1 MDISKLKFPLAVIA
15 AGFVIGL
22 LSDLL
27 LYGNPLGISVPII
40 VVLVLVGLFVLAAV
54 EGIKIVLS
62 NLWLIL
68 PLLFLAAMSAVRAA
82 PLLRF
87 LNISGSLLLMLLLA
101 NSIATRPLVKLNI
114 GGYLEAVVE
123 SSMMSG
129 LLSVVLIE
137 RGMNEIKQKGKL
149 SRQVI
154 RSVLIGLLI
163 AVPFLCIFTILFS
176 SADLVFGGYVDRL
189 FTNLHIGNFIGHT
202 LLTIVFSLLAM
213 GGLTYALARGPD
225 SRRLFSRKLPI
236 PDEEEKKSIEQM
248 TEEVDDEGIERR
260 TGLGVIESSVVLFS
274 VDILFLLFVII
285 QFAALFGGEAFL
297 RRHNLTYSEYAR
309 RGFFELLAVAIITLA
324 LILLLDHFTR
334 RETKS
339 QRTIFLIGSG
349 LMALMA
355 IIILASAF
363 QRMQLYEMAYGFTR
377 LRVYPHIFMVWLAI
391 LMAYFLA
398 FLFLDKSYLFATGA
412 LVMSL
417 GFVITLDVLN
427 PDAFIVRQ
435 NIARYE
441 RGEML
446 DVDYLGSLSEDSV
459 PAFLPLIDDYG
470 TEIEEQ
476 AGPWLHQHLNRL
488 DARQVEA
495 AWPSYHFAINRAY
508 RLLDARR
515 DEIEAFDMPE
525 WWNYR
530 YD

>member
-1 MDISKLKFPLAVIA
+1 MDISKLKFPLVIIAV
-15 AGFVIGL
+15 GFVIGL

-40 VVLVLVGLFVLAAV
+40 IVLILIGLFVLAAV
-54 EGIKIVLS
+54 EGTKVLLG

-68 PLLFLAAMSAVRAA
+68 PLLFMAAMSAVRAA

-101 NSIATRPLVKLNI
+101 NSLSTRPLVKLNI
-114 GGYLEAVVE
+114 GGYVEAVIE
-123 SSMMSG
+123 SGIMSP

-137 RGMNEIKQKGKL
+137 RGVNDIRQRGKL
-149 SRQVI
+149 SKKVV

-163 AVPFLCIFTILFS
+163 ALPFLCIFTILFS
-176 SADLVFGGYVDRL
+176 SADLIFGGYVDRL
-189 FTNLHIGNFIGHT
+189 FTNLHIGDFIGHT

-213 GGLTYALARGPD
+213 GGLAYALARGPD
-225 SRRLFSRKLPI
+225 SKRLFSRK
-236 PDEEEKKSIEQM
+236 PDPADDNEEKNVETLIEEENAKEIDKRI
-248 TEEVDDEGIERR
+248 
-260 TGLGVIESSVVLFS
+260 GLGMIESSVVLFS

-297 RRHNLTYSEYAR
+297 RRQGLTYSEYAR
-309 RGFFELLAVAIITLA
+309 RGFFELLAVAIITLG

-339 QRTIFLIGSG
+339 QRTIFLAGSG
-349 LMALMA
+349 LMILMT

-363 QRMQLYEMAYGFTR
+363 ERMQLYEVAYGFTR

-391 LMAYFLA
+391 LMAYFLV

-417 GFVITLDVLN
+417 GFVITLDILN

-441 RGEML
+441 HGEPL
-446 DVDYLGSLSEDSV
+446 DVDYLGSLSEDAI
-459 PAFLPLIDDYG
+459 PAFLPLLDDYTG
-470 TEIEEQ
+470 TIREQ
-476 AGPWLHQHLNRL
+476 AGPWLHKHLIEL
-488 DARQVEA
+488 DSRQA
-495 AWPSYHFAINRAY
+495 KASWPSYHFAINRAY
-508 RLLDARR
+508 NLLDARR
-515 DEIEAFDMPE
+515 GEIEGFEVPD
-525 WWNYR
+525 WLFYR